1 MARNKIVGKNKRP
14 KSNKATGRDY
24 TYDKK
29 YQSSPEQIRNRVAR
43 NKARREAIRKHGK
56 AALKGK
62 DVDHKDGNPL
72 NNSKKNLKIISA
84 SKNRAKNKPG
94 QKRGVPKT
102 KTGAKKKG
110 RK

>member
-24 TYDKK
+24 SYDKEYESK
-29 YQSSPEQIRNRVAR
+29 KKQVANRVKR
-43 NKARREAIRKHGK
+43 NAARRAMTAAKGK

-62 DVDHKDGNPL
+62 DVDHKKPL
-72 NNSKKNLKIISA
+72 KSGGSNAKSNLRVTTKK
-84 SKNRAKNKPG
+84 KNRA
-94 QKRGVPKT
+94 
-102 KTGAKKKG
+102 

>member
-24 TYDKK
+24 SYDTEYQDKK
-29 YQSSPEQIRNRVAR
+29 KQVKNRVKR
-43 NKARREAIRKHGK
+43 NAARRLMTKTKGK

-62 DVDHKDGNPL
+62 DVDHKKPLKSGGGNG
-72 NNSKKNLKIISA
+72 KKNLRVTSR
-84 SKNRAKNKPG
+84 SKNRA
-94 QKRGVPKT
+94 
-102 KTGAKKKG
+102 

>member
-24 TYDKK
+24 SYDTK
-29 YQSSPEQIRNRVAR
+29 YQNSKKQVANRVKR
-43 NKARREAIRKHGK
+43 NAARRAMTAAKGK

-62 DVDHKDGNPL
+62 DVDHKRPL
-72 NNSKKNLKIISA
+72 KSGGSNAKSNLRVTTKKKN
-84 SKNRAKNKPG
+84 R
-94 QKRGVPKT
+94 
-102 KTGAKKKG
+102 G

>member
-24 TYDKK
+24 SYDTK
-29 YQSSPEQIRNRVAR
+29 YQNKKKQVSNRVKR
-43 NKARREAIRKHGK
+43 NAARRAMTAAKGK

-62 DVDHKDGNPL
+62 DVDHKKPL
-72 NNSKKNLKIISA
+72 KSGGSNAKSNLRVTTKK
-84 SKNRAKNKPG
+84 KNRA
-94 QKRGVPKT
+94 
-102 KTGAKKKG
+102 

>member
-24 TYDKK
+24 SYDTA
-29 YQSSPEQIRNRVAR
+29 YEDRPEQVKNRVKRNR
-43 NKARREAIRKHGK
+43 ARREMAKKKGK

-62 DVDHKDGNPL
+62 DVDHKKPL
-72 NNSKKNLKIISA
+72 SKGGSNSSKNLRVTSKK
-84 SKNRAKNKPG
+84 KNR
-94 QKRGVPKT
+94 
-102 KTGAKKKG
+102 G